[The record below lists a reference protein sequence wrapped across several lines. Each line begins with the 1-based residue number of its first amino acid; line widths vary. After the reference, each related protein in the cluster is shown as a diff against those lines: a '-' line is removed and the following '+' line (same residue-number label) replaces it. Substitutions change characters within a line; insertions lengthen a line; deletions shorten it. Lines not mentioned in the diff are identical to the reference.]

1 MTAPQHSPDAFETL
15 QLEVTDGIGTI
26 RLHRPAQRNALSA
39 PLVDELEEVLR
50 AWEDDADVRAIL
62 LTGSGEKA
70 FAAGA
75 DISEL
80 AAWDLRDGLAA
91 SLQRL
96 CDRVEDHP
104 LPTLAAL
111 NGAAL
116 GGGLELAMACDLR
129 LAAEHARMG
138 LPEAGLGVLPGAGGT
153 QRLPRLVG
161 RGRALEMI
169 LTGRMLSAEEAE
181 RAGLVSAVH
190 ASDEL
195 LPAARAMLTTVLA
208 KGPLAIRLAKLLV
221 RPGADVDQ
229 RTGLLLEQIA
239 QTLLY
244 TTQDKSEGAAAF
256 LEKRPPRFDG
266 R

>member
-1 MTAPQHSPDAFETL
+1 M
-15 QLEVTDGIGTI
+15 G
-26 RLHRPAQRNALSA
+26 
-39 PLVDELEEVLR
+39 
-50 AWEDDADVRAIL
+50 
-62 LTGSGEKA
+62 
-70 FAAGA
+70 
-75 DISEL
+75 
-80 AAWDLRDGLAA
+80 
-91 SLQRL
+91 
-96 CDRVEDHP
+96 CDRHAELD
-104 LPTLAAL
+104 
-111 NGAAL
+111 GA
-116 GGGLELAMACDLR
+116 
-129 LAAEHARMG
+129 
-138 LPEAGLGVLPGAGGT
+138 
-153 QRLPRLVG
+153 
-161 RGRALEMI
+161 
-169 LTGRMLSAEEAE
+169 AEEAE